1 VAIITARVSNADEAI
16 QRIKE
21 MMQLYRRFTPHRY
34 FACLTPD
41 GLTFV
46 PLVSSRHAHTI
57 SIVIESDED
66 GTQYEKVLEF
76 VKKMGFKV
84 WDRCQVKPESS

>member
-1 VAIITARVSNADEAI
+1 MCIRD
-16 QRIKE
+16 R
-21 MMQLYRRFTPHRY
+21 
-34 FACLTPD
+34 
-41 GLTFV
+41 
-46 PLVSSRHAHTI
+46 SRHAHTI